1 VIAATQRRVAMNAL
15 IDDGNHAA
23 LALKARLGCDVA
35 ADLKEFA
42 LGYFKLV
49 ASAQLREIEL
59 APAMTQGLRHQFVIL
74 GDSLPLE

>member
-1 VIAATQRRVAMNAL
+1 VIVATQSRVTMDAV
-15 IDDGNHAA
+15 IDDRHHAP
-23 LALKARLGCDVA
+23 LAFKTCLGRYIA

-42 LGYFKLV
+42 LSYFKLV

>member
-1 VIAATQRRVAMNAL
+1 M
-15 IDDGNHAA
+15 
-23 LALKARLGCDVA
+23 A

-42 LGYFKLV
+42 LSYLKLV

-59 APAMTQGLRHQFVIL
+59 APAMTEGLRHQFVIL